1 MPQPRRY
8 ATRALQQ
15 AAYRKR
21 QAAARDEQLRA
32 KGLPALPAPPQ
43 IPGRVRWRSA
53 IETAGAVLEQT
64 AAEMQDYYADA
75 RYSGA
80 DIRGLLAEL
89 QEVLPKFVCHPKVHQ
104 VIQRF
109 LDVCRDAISQDKVVL
124 CLCD

>member
-64 AAEMQDYYADA
+64 AAEMQDYYADRSEEWQESERA
-75 RYSGA
+75 EA
-80 DIRGLLAEL
+80 LLEQIGTL
-89 QEVLPKFVCHPKVHQ
+89 EEV
-104 VIQRF
+104 I
-109 LDVCRDAISQDKVVL
+109 DKL
-124 CLCD
+124 HTLNES